1 MKKAIKFLTGT
12 AAIALAVLFLM
23 SFVMAQPKPKPWDVP
38 ANYKTMKNPQ
48 KATPESINTGKALY
62 NQHCAS
68 CHGKKGLGDG
78 PKARTLDTPSGDM
91 SGAVYQNQT
100 DGEHFY
106 KTKFG
111 RGDMPK
117 YDKKISDE
125 DMWHMVNYMRT
136 FKK

>member
-1 MKKAIKFLTGT
+1 MKKAIKFLSVT
-12 AAIALAVLFLM
+12 ATIALAVVLLM
-23 SFVMAQPKPKPWDVP
+23 SFIMAQPKPKAWDVP
-38 ANYKTMKNPQ
+38 ANYKTMKNPV
-48 KATPESINTGKALY
+48 KATPESIASGKALY

-91 SGAVYQNQT
+91 SGAEYQGQT

-117 YDKKISDE
+117 YDKKVDDADI
-125 DMWHMVNYMRT
+125 WAMVNYMRT

>member
-1 MKKAIKFLTGT
+1 MKKAIKFLTSIAGV
-12 AAIALAVLFLM
+12 ALAVVFLM
-23 SFVMAQPKPKPWDVP
+23 SFVTAQPKPWDVP

-48 KATPESINTGKALY
+48 KASPESIANGKALY
-62 NQHCAS
+62 NQNCAS

-117 YDKKISDE
+117 YDKKID
-125 DMWHMVNYMRT
+125 DKDIWDMVNYMRT

>member
-1 MKKAIKFLTGT
+1 MKKTLKFLAAT
-12 AAIALAVLFLM
+12 ASIALALVILM
-23 SFVMAQPKPKPWDVP
+23 SFINFQPKPWEVP
-38 ANYKTMKNPQ
+38 ANYKTMKNPV
-48 KATPESINTGKALY
+48 KSTPESIASGKALY

-91 SGAVYQNQT
+91 SGTAYQGQT

-117 YDKKISDE
+117 YDKKYLMKICGV
-125 DMWHMVNYMRT
+125 W
-136 FKK
+136 

>member
-1 MKKAIKFLTGT
+1 MKKTLKILAGT
-12 AAIALAVLFLM
+12 ASIMLALVFLM
-23 SFVMAQPKPKPWDVP
+23 SFISAQPKPWDVP
-38 ANYKTMKNPQ
+38 ANYKTMKNAV
-48 KATPESINTGKALY
+48 KSTPESIAAGKALY

-78 PKARTLDTPSGDM
+78 PKARTLEASSGDM
-91 SGAVYQNQT
+91 SGATYQGQT

-111 RGDMPK
+111 RGEMPK
-117 YDKKISDE
+117 YDKKVTDE
-125 DMWHMVNYMRT
+125 DIWHMVNYMRT

>member
-1 MKKAIKFLTGT
+1 
-12 AAIALAVLFLM
+12 M
-23 SFVMAQPKPKPWDVP
+23 SFINFQPKPWEVP
-38 ANYKTMKNPQ
+38 ANYKTMKNPV
-48 KATPESINTGKALY
+48 KSTPESIASGKALY

-91 SGAVYQNQT
+91 SGTAYQGQT

-125 DMWHMVNYMRT
+125 DMWSMVNYMRT

>member
-1 MKKAIKFLTGT
+1 MNKTFKFLSSIAGLIF
-12 AAIALAVLFLM
+12 AAVVLM
-23 SFVMAQPKPKPWDVP
+23 SFVANQQKPWDVP
-38 ANYKTMKNPQ
+38 VNYKTMKNPQ
-48 KATPESINTGKALY
+48 KSTPESIANGKALY

-91 SGAVYQNQT
+91 SGAAYQNQT

-117 YDKKISDE
+117 YDKKID
-125 DMWHMVNYMRT
+125 DTDIWDMVNYMRT

>member
-1 MKKAIKFLTGT
+1 MKKAIKFLTSIAGV
-12 AAIALAVLFLM
+12 ALAVVFLM
-23 SFVMAQPKPKPWDVP
+23 SFVMAQPKPWIVP

-48 KATPESINTGKALY
+48 KANPESIANGKALY

-91 SGAVYQNQT
+91 SGAAYQNQT

-117 YDKKISDE
+117 YDKKIDDK
-125 DMWHMVNYMRT
+125 DMWDIVNYMRT